1 MKKDLRAVEQKR
13 PDVALAR
20 DVRINRRQPF
30 MRNMLTRLAFI
41 DVETGEAIDPGD
53 RLPRRGS
60 LKTNRVKTIGWSP
73 CGARLVDHAPFGHWQ
88 TQTFI
93 AALRHDRLDAA
104 WVIDGP
110 INRELFDLH
119 VETQLAPTLHRGDV
133 LRRENDPPDHF
144 LILLTWKTSP
154 PTAARRQPVS

>member
-20 DVRINRRQPF
+20 DVWINRRQPF
-30 MRNMLTRLAFI
+30 MRNMLTRIGFI

-53 RLPRRGS
+53 QLPRRGS
-60 LKTNRVKTIGWSP
+60 LKTNMVKTTGWSP

-93 AALRHDRLDAA
+93 AALRHDRLDAP

-133 LRRENDPPDHF
+133 LRRENDPPGAVE
-144 LILLTWKTSP
+144 KVR
-154 PTAARRQPVS
+154 TAPKCPQYLV